1 MPNDTTTEQY
11 EILLQGAVKAMT
23 QAKQMI
29 IDGTHP
35 TMVTG
40 YLAREIREL
49 ENWNKNGKRLRDN
62 TLEVCR

>member
-35 TMVTG
+35 TMVTA

>member
-1 MPNDTTTEQY
+1 MANDTSFEQY
-11 EILLQGAVKAMT
+11 ELLLQGAVKAMT

-49 ENWNKNGKRLRDN
+49 ENWAKKGKRLPEN

>member
-1 MPNDTTTEQY
+1 MPNYTSTEQY
-11 EILLQGAVKAMT
+11 ELLLQGAVKAMT
-23 QAKQMI
+23 QAKQML